1 MNVLM
6 TTVTKAMNSMK
17 TDKNTNDN
25 NDENDADDNG
35 DETNANKTVTGVGI
49 NYSECSFKRYI
60 IQVQRFNISNNSTNN
75 IMIKNHNSFEK
86 LTKYKPK
93 YTNAEEQQGGSGK
106 MMIIIMMT
114 SLNR

>member
-60 IQVQRFNISNNSTNN
+60 IQACTTLQHQQQF
-75 IMIKNHNSFEK
+75 
-86 LTKYKPK
+86 YKQHTDQKP
-93 YTNAEEQQGGSGK
+93 
-106 MMIIIMMT
+106 
-114 SLNR
+114 